1 MKISKRFRILAV
13 LLGGGIVVASSAC
26 SVDSLDKSTAPS
38 AASHG
43 TTPQR
48 TSPFVPTAAQ
58 KALIGV
64 TDGTYRVTFD
74 PQRDQVFS
82 LGPNR
87 LEIPANAVCALGSS
101 SYGAAFWN
109 APCTPEDVARSAH
122 RHRAERVERPT
133 RSVDFSPAMRFN
145 PQTNVQLYIYVPER
159 AARRTR
165 RTGSIPTA
173 RTAVQARAASRPRAA
188 GRVRPAAAPP
198 VRERGADRSATSS
211 TYVDYNASVLFRRLK
226 HFSRYQV
233 DGGYIV
239 GRVTSVPA

>member
-1 MKISKRFRILAV
+1 MKTSKRFRILAV

-26 SVDSLDKSTAPS
+26 NVDSLDKSTAPS
-38 AASHG
+38 ASPQS

-74 PQRDQVFS
+74 PQQNQVFS

-109 APCTPEDVARSAH
+109 SPCTPQTAPVQLTVTVRNASSDH
-122 RHRAERVERPT
+122 P
-133 RSVDFSPAMRFN
+133 SVDFQPAMRFN
-145 PQTNVQLYIYVPER
+145 PQTNVQLYIYVPNVSQQDAKNWIITYCPNSGSGSGSLSTSNSGSGSSSSNGSGQCVNE
-159 AARRTR
+159 ALTDPDLRTF
-165 RTGSIPTA
+165 
-173 RTAVQARAASRPRAA
+173 
-188 GRVRPAAAPP
+188 
-198 VRERGADRSATSS
+198 
-211 TYVDYNASVLFRRLK
+211 VDYDASVLFRRLK

-233 DGGYIV
+233 DSGYI
-239 GRVTSVPA
+239 GAE

>member
-1 MKISKRFRILAV
+1 MKTSKRFRILAV
-13 LLGGGIVVASSAC
+13 LLGGGIVVVSSAC
-26 SVDSLDKSTAPS
+26 NVDSLDKSTAPS

-64 TDGTYRVTFD
+64 TDGTYRVTFN

-87 LEIPANAVCALGSS
+87 LEIPANAVCALGTS

-109 APCTPEDVARSAH
+109 APCTPETSPVQLTVTVRNASSDH
-122 RHRAERVERPT
+122 P
-133 RSVDFSPAMRFN
+133 SVDFNPAMRFN
-145 PQTNVQLYIYVPER
+145 PQTNVQLYIYVPNVSQTDAKNWVITYCPNSGSGSGSLSTSNSGSGSSSGSSGQCVNE
-159 AARRTR
+159 ALTDPDLRTF
-165 RTGSIPTA
+165 
-173 RTAVQARAASRPRAA
+173 
-188 GRVRPAAAPP
+188 
-198 VRERGADRSATSS
+198 
-211 TYVDYNASVLFRRLK
+211 VDYDANVLFRRLK

-233 DGGYIV
+233 DSGGIIY
-239 GRVTSVPA
+239 GE